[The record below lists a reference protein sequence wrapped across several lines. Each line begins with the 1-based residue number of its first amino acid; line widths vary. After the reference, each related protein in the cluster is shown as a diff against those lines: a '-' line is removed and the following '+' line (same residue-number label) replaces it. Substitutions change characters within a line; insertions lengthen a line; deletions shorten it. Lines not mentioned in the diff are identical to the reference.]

1 MKNLVD
7 LIKEDKNMFNL
18 VQNETSRE
26 GTYAYST
33 FDYSDCKDNKGIKAG
48 WVVINDDQ
56 EFVSITA
63 AEDYRD
69 FDDYLGLKEEDG
81 KKLFAMKK
89 HDTLV
94 VNDELWVRLW

>member
-1 MKNLVD
+1 M
-7 LIKEDKNMFNL
+7 IKEEKNMFSL
-18 VQNETSRE
+18 VQYETDRM

-33 FDYSDCKDNKGIKAG
+33 IDFSAGKNMKAG
-48 WVVINDDQ
+48 WAVINDDQ

-69 FDDYLGLKEEDG
+69 LDIQLGIKEEDG

-89 HDTLV
+89 HDTMKY
-94 VNDELWVRLW
+94 NNELWVKLW

>member
-1 MKNLVD
+1 MKNLID
-7 LIKEDKNMFNL
+7 IIKEEKNMFSL

-33 FDYSDCKDNKGIKAG
+33 VDFSAGKDMKAG

-69 FDDYLGLKEEDG
+69 LDTQLGIKEEDG
-81 KKLFAMKK
+81 KKLFAMKN
-89 HDTLV
+89 HETMEI
-94 VNDELWVRLW
+94 NGALWVRLW

>member
-1 MKNLVD
+1 MKNLID
-7 LIKEDKNMFNL
+7 YISEEKNMFNL
-18 VQNETSRE
+18 VQYETE
-26 GTYAYST
+26 PDETYAYST
-33 FDYSDCKDNKGIKAG
+33 FDYSKGRDMKAG

-69 FDDYLGLKEEDG
+69 LDIQLGIKEEDG

-89 HDTLV
+89 HDTLK
-94 VNDELWVRLW
+94 VNGELWVRLW

>member
-1 MKNLVD
+1 
-7 LIKEDKNMFNL
+7 MFNL
-18 VQNETSRE
+18 VQNETNRE

-33 FDYSDCKDNKGIKAG
+33 FDFSAGKDMKAG
-48 WVVINDDQ
+48 WAVINDDQ

-69 FDDYLGLKEEDG
+69 LDYSLGIKEEDG

-89 HDTLV
+89 HDTLEM
-94 VNDELWVRLW
+94 NGSLWVKLW

>member
-7 LIKEDKNMFNL
+7 IIKEEKNMFNL

-33 FDYSDCKDNKGIKAG
+33 FDYSAGRDMKAG

-56 EFVSITA
+56 EFISITA

-69 FDDYLGLKEEDG
+69 LDDQLGIKEEDG

-89 HDTLV
+89 HETMEVDGS
-94 VNDELWVRLW
+94 LWVKLW

>member
-1 MKNLVD
+1 
-7 LIKEDKNMFNL
+7 MFNL

-33 FDYSDCKDNKGIKAG
+33 FDYSAGRNMKAG

-69 FDDYLGLKEEDG
+69 FDEYLGIKEEDG

-89 HDTLV
+89 HDMLEV
-94 VNDELWVRLW
+94 DGSLWVKLW

>member
-33 FDYSDCKDNKGIKAG
+33 FDYSAGRDMKAG

-69 FDDYLGLKEEDG
+69 LDDQLGIKEEDG
-81 KKLFAMKK
+81 KRLFTMKK
-89 HDTLV
+89 HETLGL
-94 VNDELWVRLW
+94 NGEIWVRLW